1 MDRRLA
7 LREILEKVF
16 DIIPAFKSKDELL
29 EEEFNKFVS
38 DNKPGDSD
46 SVPAIKT
53 LFQGLYLPDGLI
65 SETSSTVGHL
75 TEASHPLPVFST
87 GTTFDAL
94 PEKLP

>member
-46 SVPAIKT
+46 SVPAIKEHISRHIS
-53 LFQGLYLPDGLI
+53 LPTAH

-75 TEASHPLPVFST
+75 TRPSHPLPVFST
-87 GTTFDAL
+87 GTTIYAL